1 MHWILNANLNTNS
14 ILVRLDESGRA
25 MLEEENG
32 KSRNVLEWN
41 YAVRVIFMFTM
52 YPFCVKHAICGN
64 CIKICLPHTLCD
76 SYQSDAR

>member
-1 MHWILNANLNTNS
+1 MNLNTNS

-41 YAVRVIFMFTM
+41 CAVRVLFMFAM
-52 YPFCVKHAICGN
+52 YPFFVKHYAICGN

>member
-1 MHWILNANLNTNS
+1 MNLNTNS
-14 ILVRLDESGRA
+14 ILVRLDESGRV
-25 MLEEENG
+25 MLEENG

-41 YAVRVIFMFTM
+41 CAVRVLFMFAM
-52 YPFCVKHAICGN
+52 YPFSVKHYAICGN